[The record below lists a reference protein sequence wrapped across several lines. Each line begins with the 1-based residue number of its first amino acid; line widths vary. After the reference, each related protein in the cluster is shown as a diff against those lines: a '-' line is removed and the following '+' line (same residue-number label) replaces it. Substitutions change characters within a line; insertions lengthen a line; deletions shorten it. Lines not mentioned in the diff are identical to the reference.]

1 MSTNFRH
8 GTHRRRMN
16 VFPNADP
23 TATNNEK
30 VAHDLE
36 QKRRAAAIVA
46 AHERRAASLAAN
58 TKAVR
63 DALAARAARAAAN
76 VSPRSAKI
84 AAKQAKARPTKK
96 SHSTSRK
103 MMKKHFSAHPHR
115 FTRIPISTR
124 RNRQ

>member
-1 MSTNFRH
+1 M
-8 GTHRRRMN
+8 
-16 VFPNADP
+16 
-23 TATNNEK
+23 EK
-30 VAHDLE
+30 
-36 QKRRAAAIVA
+36 KRRAAAIVA

-63 DALAARAARAAAN
+63 DALAARAALAASHAAN

-84 AAKQAKARPTKK
+84 SAKQAKARPTRSHKK
-96 SHSTSRK
+96 NNSRSRK
-103 MMKKHFSAHPHR
+103 MTKKHFSAHPHR